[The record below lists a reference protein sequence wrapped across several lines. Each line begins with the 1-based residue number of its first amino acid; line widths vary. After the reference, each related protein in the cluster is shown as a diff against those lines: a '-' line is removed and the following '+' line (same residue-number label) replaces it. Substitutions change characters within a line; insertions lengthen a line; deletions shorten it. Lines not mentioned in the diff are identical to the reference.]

1 MALIIGIFFY
11 LYCDQILIMHL
22 IYFILSSFTLAASI
36 LPLIPNQHWIF
47 RVWEFGRIQV
57 VILQIVTLILGL
69 VFFQD
74 KSLIF
79 WGLLLLN
86 AALIVNHLI
95 ILIPYTTLYKRKAA
109 DKISKDSKPISIIS
123 VNVYQFNKEHHH
135 LIDLV
140 KEVKP
145 DILLTMESNQ
155 EWENSLSVLENEY
168 PNFKKVPL
176 ENTYGIHFYTRLKV
190 KSMKV
195 NYLIATDLP
204 SIEACLYTENG
215 ETFTFFGI
223 HPPPPSP
230 TEEETAKERDGELLA
245 VGKKVQKMKG
255 SIIVSGDFN
264 NVAWARSSV
273 LFRKTSELIDPRIG
287 RGFVST
293 FHAKY
298 RLLRFPIDLF
308 FHSADIFIE
317 DFKTLR
323 NIGSD
328 HLPLYCSFYLNRE
341 EKIQEEEVISLEGEE
356 KEEVEDLIEEGI
368 KETGERPQVASL

>member
-1 MALIIGIFFY
+1 
-11 LYCDQILIMHL
+11 MHL
-22 IYFILSSFTLAASI
+22 IYYILSSFTIVASI

-69 VFFQD
+69 LLFED
-74 KSLIF
+74 KSLLF
-79 WGLLLLN
+79 WGTILLN
-86 AALIVNHLI
+86 TALIVNHLI

-109 DKISKDSKPISIIS
+109 DKINKDSKPISIIS
-123 VNVYQFNKEHHH
+123 VNVYQFNTEHHH

-155 EWENSLSVLENEY
+155 EWENSLSVLEDEY
-168 PNFKKVPL
+168 PNFKKVAL

-195 NYLIATDLP
+195 NYLIADDLP
-204 SIEACLYTENG
+204 SIEACLYTDSG
-215 ETFTFFGI
+215 DSFTFFGI

-245 VGKKVQKMKG
+245 VGKKVQEMKG
-255 SIIVSGDFN
+255 SAIVVGDFN
-264 NVAWARSSV
+264 NVAWARSSI

-328 HLPLYCSFYLNRE
+328 HLPLYCSFFLNRE
-341 EKIQEEEVISLEGEE
+341 EKIQEEDVISLESEE
-356 KEEVEDLIEEGI
+356 KEEVDDFIEKGV
-368 KETGERPQVASL
+368 KEKGDRATAAAE